1 MQLTPL
7 GDLIGTDVFTFR
19 LSVTLWSCIL
29 CKFWIIGP
37 PSAPDKTYMSAL
49 PLSARLYVGATIA
62 IGATLVVLLGPRSN
76 FDNLPLFVV
85 LLLTSAITS
94 AFKVS
99 LPLAKSGSTM
109 SVSYAVDF
117 AALLLL
123 GPNETMLVA
132 VTSAWSQCT
141 FRMNTK
147 NPMYRTL
154 FSMAC
159 LAITVQASGFAYE
172 SLGGVPGTLAD
183 TVAGIAR
190 PLVGAA
196 TMYFIFNT
204 CLIAIAVSLATKQGF
219 VAVWNQN
226 FLWSAPSYFVGAG
239 AAAIATL
246 AVMTSGVWLALL
258 AAAPLYLTY
267 RTYKVYLGRI
277 DDERRHVEEM
287 ADLHLATIEA
297 LALAIDAKDQT
308 AQSHIRRV
316 QVYATSIARG
326 LGMSDTEIQGV
337 KTAALLHDIGK
348 LAVPEH
354 ILSKPGPLT
363 QEEFQKIRVH
373 PQVGAEIISAVP
385 FPYPVA
391 PLILSHHERWDGKG
405 YPQGLKGEE
414 IPLGARI
421 LSVVDYY
428 DALTSDRPYHK
439 AMTPEAAMALLQQ
452 EAGRALDPQVVQMFV
467 KMAPDMEAAAETIEH
482 ATPRRLSL
490 EPVNERGRPAVGF
503 SPETTKTSTVFE
515 DIALAHREI
524 YALYEIAQTMGTSLG
539 VADTMALISSKLS
552 NLVPF
557 SACGLFLFDEE
568 ADSLRCRFATGVEA
582 DAIGTMTVR
591 AGQGL
596 AGWVARN
603 RRPLVNARPSAEFE
617 AAGLAKSTSL
627 QSALVAPLVFSDR
640 FIGTLAVYSTQPDFY
655 TDDHRRLL
663 DRVSEQASA
672 VIHNS
677 IVFEQT
683 QEDSLTD
690 PLTGLPNT
698 RFMFMH
704 LTRELARAERL
715 KAEVALL
722 VMDLDNFKEIND
734 SHGHHVGDRALR
746 EVATVLRSGIRPYD
760 ICVRYAGDEFIVVLS
775 GCGADE
781 AERKRVELQRT
792 VDEVLFEARPGRR
805 LPLAISVG
813 AAIYPQDGDSYEA
826 LLATADSRM
835 YRDKQRRKQR
845 VEVRPAATGTDGIPA
860 VNVPLQPPTPEI
872 TEIDIQRAGF
882 GVL

>member
-1 MQLTPL
+1 M
-7 GDLIGTDVFTFR
+7 R
-19 LSVTLWSCIL
+19 
-29 CKFWIIGP
+29 
-37 PSAPDKTYMSAL
+37 AL
-49 PLSARLYVGATIA
+49 PVLARLYVGATIA
-62 IGATLVVLLGPRSN
+62 LGTILVVWLGPRSEFAN
-76 FDNLPLFVV
+76 IPLFIV
-85 LLLTSAITS
+85 LLLTSALTS

-117 AALLLL
+117 ASLLLL

-141 FRMNTK
+141 FRMKTK
-147 NPMYRTL
+147 NPVYRTL

-159 LAITVQASGFAYE
+159 LAITVQASGFAYGY
-172 SLGGVPGTLAD
+172 LGGQPGSLAHDVPGL
-183 TVAGIAR
+183 AR

-204 CLIAIAVSLATKQGF
+204 CLIAVAVSLATKQSF
-219 VAVWNQN
+219 LSVWNQN

-239 AAAIATL
+239 AAAIGTV

-267 RTYKVYLGRI
+267 RTYRVYLGRI

-467 KMAPDMEAAAETIEH
+467 KMAPEMESAAETIES

-490 EPVNERGRPAVGF
+490 EPQNERGRPAVGF
-503 SPETTKTSTVFE
+503 SPETNKTSTVFE

-557 SACGLFLFDEE
+557 SACALFLFDEE

-582 DAIGTMTVR
+582 DAIGTMSVR

-627 QSALVAPLVFSDR
+627 LSALVAPLVFSDR
-640 FIGTLAVYSTQPDFY
+640 FIGTLAVYSTQADFY

-734 SHGHHVGDRALR
+734 NHGHHVGDRALR

-775 GCGADE
+775 GCAADE
-781 AERKRVELQRT
+781 AERKRIELQRT
-792 VDEVLFEARPGRR
+792 VDDVLFEARPGRR

-813 AAIYPQDGDSYEA
+813 AAIYPHDGDSYES

-835 YRDKQRRKQR
+835 YRDKTRRKQR
-845 VEVRPAATGTDGIPA
+845 VHVQPAATGTDGLPA
-860 VNVPLQPPTPEI
+860 LSLPLQSPAPEI
-872 TEIDIQRAGF
+872 TEIDLQRAGF

>member
-1 MQLTPL
+1 MRALPVAARVYVTIVILVGAVLLVGVGPRATFQDPL
-7 GDLIGTDVFTFR
+7 LFSILLG
-19 LSVTLWSCIL
+19 LSV
-29 CKFWIIGP
+29 
-37 PSAPDKTYMSAL
+37 
-49 PLSARLYVGATIA
+49 
-62 IGATLVVLLGPRSN
+62 
-76 FDNLPLFVV
+76 
-85 LLLTSAITS
+85 LTSS
-94 AFKVS
+94 FKVS
-99 LPLAKSGSTM
+99 LPLARSGSTM

-117 AALLLL
+117 AALILL
-123 GPNETMLVA
+123 GPHETMLIS
-132 VTSAWSQCT
+132 VTSAWTQCT
-141 FRMNTK
+141 FRMKQRNEL
-147 NPMYRTL
+147 YRTF

-159 LAITVQASGFAYE
+159 LAITVQASGIAFLW
-172 SLGGVPGTLAD
+172 LGGVPGVLGHSA
-183 TVAGIAR
+183 AEIAR

-196 TMYFIFNT
+196 TAYFVCNT
-204 CLIAIAVSLATKQGF
+204 LLIAIAIGLSTQQSVFKI
-219 VAVWNQN
+219 WNEN
-226 FLWSAPSYFVGAG
+226 FLWSAPSYFVGAVVAL
-239 AAAIATL
+239 AAEWAF
-246 AVMTSGVWLALL
+246 VVSGVWVAWLL
-258 AAAPLYLTY
+258 AAPLYLTY
-267 RTYKVYLGRI
+267 RTYKVYLARI
-277 DDERRHVEEM
+277 DAERRHVQEM

-316 QVYATSIARG
+316 QVYAAGLARS
-326 LGMSDTEIQGV
+326 LGMLDSEIQGV

-363 QEEFQKIRVH
+363 QEEFQKIRIH

-405 YPQGLKGEE
+405 YPQGLKGDE

-421 LSVVDYY
+421 LSVVDYF

-439 AMTPEAAMALLQQ
+439 AMTHDAAIALLDQ
-452 EAGRALDPQVVQMFV
+452 ESAKALDPTVVQMFV
-467 KMAPDMEAAAETIEH
+467 RMLPELSAEADRLENAPG
-482 ATPRRLSL
+482 RRLSF
-490 EPVNERGRPAVGF
+490 ESTSDRGRPAVGF
-503 SPETTKTSTVFE
+503 QPESTKGTTVFE
-515 DIALAHREI
+515 DIAHAHREI

-552 NLVPF
+552 SLVPF
-557 SACGLFLFDEE
+557 TSCALFLYTEE
-568 ADSLRCRFATGVEA
+568 TDALRCAFATGVEA
-582 DAIGTMTVR
+582 DAINTMTIR
-591 AGQGL
+591 SGQGL
-596 AGWVARN
+596 TGWVARN
-603 RRPLVNARPSAEFE
+603 RRPLVNARPSADFE
-617 AAGLAKSTSL
+617 AAGLTNRPTAL

-640 FIGTLAVYSTQPDFY
+640 FIGTLAVYHATADFY

-663 DRVSEQASA
+663 DRVSEQAAA

-715 KAEVALL
+715 KSEVALL
-722 VMDLDNFKEIND
+722 VMDLDKFKEIND

-746 EVATVLRSGIRPYD
+746 EVAKVLRNGIRPYD

-775 GCGADE
+775 GCGQDE
-781 AERKRVELQRT
+781 AERKRLELQT
-792 VDEVLFEARPGRR
+792 AVDAVQFEARPGRR

-813 AAIYPQDGDSYEA
+813 AAIFPHDGDSYES

-835 YRDKQRRKQR
+835 YRDKTRRKQMR
-845 VEVRPAATGTDGIPA
+845 
-860 VNVPLQPPTPEI
+860 VPLPVGPDGRGAAGSSAPSVEPSDV
-872 TEIDIQRAGF
+872 DIQRAGL
-882 GVL
+882 GLL

>member
-1 MQLTPL
+1 M
-7 GDLIGTDVFTFR
+7 R
-19 LSVTLWSCIL
+19 
-29 CKFWIIGP
+29 
-37 PSAPDKTYMSAL
+37 AL
-49 PLSARLYVGATIA
+49 PISARLY
-62 IGATLVVLLGPRSN
+62 IGATVALGVFLVVSLGPRSS
-76 FDNLPLFVV
+76 FDRPWLFLI
-85 LLLTSAITS
+85 LLLTSVVTS

-99 LPLAKSGSTM
+99 LPLDRSGSTM

-141 FRMNTK
+141 FRMKAK
-147 NPMYRTL
+147 NPLYRTV

-159 LAITVQASGFAYE
+159 LAITVQAAGLAYE
-172 SLGGVPGTLAD
+172 ILGGVPGALAQ
-183 TVAGIAR
+183 TVPDLAR
-190 PLVGAA
+190 PLVAAA
-196 TMYFIFNT
+196 TTYFVFNT
-204 CLIAIAVSLATKQGF
+204 CLIAIAVSLATRQSFFG
-219 VAVWNQN
+219 VWNQN

-239 AAAIATL
+239 AAAIATW
-246 AVMTSGVWLALL
+246 AVMNSGVFTALL
-258 AAAPLYLTY
+258 ASAPLVLTY
-267 RTYKVYLGRI
+267 RSYKVYLGRI

-316 QVYATSIARG
+316 QVYATGIARG
-326 LGMSDTEIQGV
+326 LGMSETEIQGV

-421 LSVVDYY
+421 LSVVDYF

-439 AMTPEAAMALLQQ
+439 AMTHDAAVALLQQ
-452 EAGRALDPQVVQMFV
+452 EAGRALDATVVQMFV
-467 KMAPDMEAAAETIEH
+467 KMMPEMAVAAGTIDT
-482 ATPRRLSL
+482 ASPRRLSL
-490 EPVNERGRPAVGF
+490 ESTSDLGRPAVGF
-503 SPETTKTSTVFE
+503 QPERSHGKSSTVFE

-557 SACGLFLFDEE
+557 STCALFLYDEDGE
-568 ADSLRCRFATGVEA
+568 RLQCRFATGTEA
-582 DAIGTMTVR
+582 DVIGTMIVR
-591 AGQGL
+591 GGQGL
-596 AGWVARN
+596 TGWVARN

-617 AAGLAKSTSL
+617 AAGLTTKTTTL
-627 QSALVAPLVFSDR
+627 KSALVAPLVFNDS

-704 LTRELARAERL
+704 LTRELSRAERL

-746 EVATVLRSGIRPYD
+746 EVATVLRGAIRPYD

-781 AERKRVELQRT
+781 AERKRVELQQT
-792 VDEVLFEARPGRR
+792 VDHVLFEARPSRR

-835 YRDKQRRKQR
+835 YRDKTRRKQR
-845 VEVRPAATGTDGIPA
+845 LLVQRAATGTDGIPA
-860 VNVPLQPPTPEI
+860 IAVPLPPAAEI